1 MVEGPDNRYGRQH
14 SSRWLRRSIVVVL
27 AALVVATAVTIAIVG
42 YQRLGRHDVEGTMAG
57 YRLIDDETVSV
68 TLTVRRSDPS
78 RPAVCI
84 VRARS
89 KDGSEAGRRELLIA
103 PSDRASVQVTTIVK
117 ASRPPVMGDVYGCG
131 LNVPSYLVAS

>member
-1 MVEGPDNRYGRQH
+1 MTEPPTRYRPARL
-14 SSRWLRRSIVVVL
+14 SRGLRRIVVVVI
-27 AALVVATAVTIAIVG
+27 AALVLGAGVVIAIVG
-42 YQRLGRHDVEGTMAG
+42 YQRLGPSDIEGTMAA

-68 TLTVRRSDPS
+68 TITVRRSDPS

-89 KDGSEAGRRELLIA
+89 KDGTETGRRELLVL
-103 PSDRASVQVTTIVK
+103 PSDRASVQVTTTVK

-131 LNVPSYLVAS
+131 YNVPAYLVAS